1 MLSDKHFKKYSSV
14 KIRHSTCPLF
24 MLIASYTLSDI
35 KSMFITNI
43 TKSTEDRFREAI
55 FSKVLLHLN
64 DITTLSQSLL
74 GALEGIWGSVAKN
87 FFYMARRAT

>member
-1 MLSDKHFKKYSSV
+1 
-14 KIRHSTCPLF
+14 